1 MLNER
6 ERLACA
12 VRVRNDL
19 FRLGAGRESL
29 DVADDLID
37 ELRPQADDPN
47 AIVGWVAA
55 GAFVALL
62 GLLLLFASGCTQQQG
77 QDAKTALQAV
87 DGHVQAA
94 CTGLAK
100 QLALQAGSAD
110 ADKIVATTCAVE
122 GFARTFREM
131 LLSQQIEAARAAG
144 VFVPSVNSGAFEDA
158 GATQA
163 AE

>member
-1 MLNER
+1 MLDER

-37 ELRPQADDPN
+37 ELRPQAQEPN

-55 GAFVALL
+55 GAFVVLL
-62 GLLLLFASGCTQQQG
+62 GLLLLFAQGC
-77 QDAKTALQAV
+77 LP
-87 DGHVQAA
+87 QAA
-94 CTGLAK
+94 KAPLRVIDDHVEAACAGLAQ
-100 QLALQAGSAD
+100 QLAQQAGSPDEA
-110 ADKIVATTCAVE
+110 KIVATTCAAE
-122 GFARTFREM
+122 GFTRTLREL